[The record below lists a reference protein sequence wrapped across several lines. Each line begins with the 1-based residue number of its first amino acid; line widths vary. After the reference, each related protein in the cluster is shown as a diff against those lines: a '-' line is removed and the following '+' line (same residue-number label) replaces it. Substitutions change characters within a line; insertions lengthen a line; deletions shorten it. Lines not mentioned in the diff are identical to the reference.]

1 MESLLDL
8 QTCLQYNVAEASS
21 FRNIKY
27 KFPNILY
34 KREHARCQGVAPIT
48 INISIFFSTK
58 MSELRSFFIVKHHGK
73 PIGLANLFAI

>member
-21 FRNIKY
+21 FRNIKH

-34 KREHARCQGVAPIT
+34 KREHARRQGLRPCKHIDFSFLQRCQSYAT
-48 INISIFFSTK
+48 FFV
-58 MSELRSFFIVKHHGK
+58 LKHHRI
-73 PIGLANLFAI
+73 PIGLANLFAK